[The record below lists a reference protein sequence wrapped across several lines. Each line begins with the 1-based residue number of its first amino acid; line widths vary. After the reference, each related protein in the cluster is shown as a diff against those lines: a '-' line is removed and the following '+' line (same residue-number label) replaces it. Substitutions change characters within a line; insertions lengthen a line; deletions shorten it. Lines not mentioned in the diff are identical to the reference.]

1 MYCSRPWNFLSLD
14 LASLVEDKLRFATRP
29 PLVMPRRVADI
40 VDRRRAT
47 QPSVR
52 ITLGAAFW
60 SLVFDLCCDRVAMI
74 LHTN

>member
-1 MYCSRPWNFLSLD
+1 MYCSRSWNFLSLD

-29 PLVMPRRVADI
+29 PLVM
-40 VDRRRAT
+40 RRRWQISSTVVAT

-60 SLVFDLCCDRVAMI
+60 SLVFDSCCDRVAMI